1 MLKKIVKRI
10 TNNFGLK
17 ILAVI
22 FSGVLWLAVVNIDD
36 PNTTRTFTTTVSIEN
51 GDYLTGIGKYYEIEN
66 NSNTVTFKVSGKRSY
81 LERMSNTDFKAVADL
96 EMIEDM
102 RRVPIEV
109 SPQRY
114 GGNVTV
120 ASKMYYLELSVEDLV
135 SKPYVISV
143 ATEGDVSSR
152 HALGE
157 ISASPTLIR
166 VSGPA
171 SVVGTIDKAVATVN
185 VDGMTQDITDSVI
198 PVLYDKEG
206 NEVNTTDLTFNIQ
219 NVMVSV
225 QILDTKEVTLN
236 FQTTGTLPEGYEY
249 VGVEY
254 KPQTVLVKG
263 TSSVLNMINSIT
275 IPEAVLD
282 LTDAT
287 GDIEKEVDVSSYLP
301 EGATLVDSS
310 QAKISVVVKIEKH
323 EKRKFEVPTG
333 NITVSNLG
341 SQYDVKFLKDTV
353 KVELEGLSTELDAL
367 DAAALTGSIDVSGM
381 TDGEHTVNLELN
393 LDSKFKL
400 SKKATVTVDIVPADN
415 QNTQSTGSSASNKTD
430 IKTEGK
436 TESTTEKEDSS
447 KSEESDS
454 ESSKTDKNNT
464 TTQTSATANKTQA
477 SKTSED

>member
-236 FQTTGTLPEGYEY
+236 FQTTGALPEGYEY

-287 GDIEKEVDVSSYLP
+287 GDIKKD
-301 EGATLVDSS
+301 ATLVDSS

-323 EKRKFEVPTG
+323 EKREFEVPTA

-341 SQYDVKFLKDTV
+341 SRYDVKFLKDTV

-400 SKKATVTVDIVPADN
+400 SKKATVTVDIVPADS

-454 ESSKTDKNNT
+454 ESSKTDKSNT
-464 TTQTSATANKTQA
+464 TTQTSATANKTQT